1 MFCHHCGH
9 QLPDRAKFCSR
20 CGQEQIPE
28 LLTLEPV
35 HKNEPVEHAVISPTL
50 QQDTQIGSQE
60 AQEAILP
67 PAAARVSGTRS
78 SRKRGRAFLILSIT
92 ILIAGATF
100 FGVRYYLESAEIE
113 KINASR
119 KSDSEKRKK
128 FVNEKNKVNNDADIS
143 CNYGVAGPYSDILVL
158 SSGSMTNEEIKLQ
171 ELYGY
176 LDKYRELGFSKVIYR
191 MKINSGGMSVLDSVS
206 LEPGVRKKK

>member
-1 MFCHHCGH
+1 MFCHHCGN

-35 HKNEPVEHAVISPTL
+35 HKNETVEHAVISPTL
-50 QQDTQIGSQE
+50 QQDTQIRSQE
-60 AQEAILP
+60 APEAILSP
-67 PAAARVSGTRS
+67 VAAKVSGTRS
-78 SRKRGRAFLILSIT
+78 ARKKGKAFLILSIT
-92 ILIAGATF
+92 ILFAGATF
-100 FGVRYYLESAEIE
+100 FGVRYYLESVEIE

-128 FVNEKNKVNNDADIS
+128 FVNDKNKVNNDAEIS
-143 CNYGVAGPYSDILVL
+143 YTYAVTGPQSDILVL
-158 SSGSMTNEEIKLQ
+158 SSGFMTNDERKLH

-191 MKINSGGMSVLDSVS
+191 MKVNSGGMSVLDSVS